1 MQCRRADRRVGI
13 LDDEL
18 ERAKDDFLAQW
29 GAIGSAWGVN
39 RTMAQVHAL
48 LMVTPEP
55 LSTDEVMEHLKISRG
70 NAHANL
76 RELVGWGLVRSVFR
90 KGERKERFEAEKD
103 VWKIFCT
110 VARERKR
117 REIDPVLGV
126 LRECEQRTAGLKGAE
141 ALAFH
146 RQIKALLEFTQL
158 AANTLDRAARAER
171 SVLMPRIL
179 DLLK

>member
-1 MQCRRADRRVGI
+1 MRDADIRT
-13 LDDEL
+13 DEL

-55 LSTDEVMEHLKISRG
+55 LSTEEVMEQLKISRG

-76 RELVGWGLVRSVFR
+76 RELVGWGLVHSVFR

-110 VARERKR
+110 IARERKR
-117 REIDPVLGV
+117 REIDPVLEV
-126 LRECEQRTAGLKGAE
+126 LRQCEQRTAALRGAD
-141 ALAFH
+141 AVAFH
-146 RQIKALLEFTQL
+146 KQVKALLEFTQL

-171 SVLMPRIL
+171 SALMPRVL

>member
-1 MQCRRADRRVGI
+1 
-13 LDDEL
+13 
-18 ERAKDDFLAQW
+18 
-29 GAIGSAWGVN
+29 
-39 RTMAQVHAL
+39 MAQIHAL
-48 LMVTPEP
+48 LMVTPDP
-55 LSTDEVMEHLKISRG
+55 LSTDEVMEQLRISRG

-117 REIDPVLGV
+117 REIDPVLEV
-126 LRECEQRTAGLKGAE
+126 LRECAQRTSSLKGERAV
-141 ALAFH
+141 AFH
-146 RQIKALLEFTQL
+146 KQVKALLEFTEL

-171 SVLMPRIL
+171 SAIVPRIL
-179 DLLK
+179 DLLR

>member
-1 MQCRRADRRVGI
+1 MRRRAISV
-13 LDDEL
+13 DEL
-18 ERAKDDFLAQW
+18 ERAKDDFLGQW

-39 RTMAQVHAL
+39 RTMAQIHAL
-48 LMVTPEP
+48 LMVTPDP
-55 LSTDEVMEHLKISRG
+55 LSTDEVMEQLSVSRG

-117 REIDPVLGV
+117 REIDPVLEV
-126 LRECEQRTAGLKGAE
+126 LRECAQRTSSLKGE
-141 ALAFH
+141 KALAFH
-146 RQIKALLEFTQL
+146 KQVKALLEFTEL
-158 AANTLDRAARAER
+158 AANTVDRAARAER
-171 SVLMPRIL
+171 SAIVPRIL
-179 DLLK
+179 DLLR